1 MIGVYDSGI
10 GGLLLA
16 RKLGERYADRCVSV
30 FCDTAASG
38 LAARTLEQAA
48 ERCRSGLSYLTEQGA
63 RLIVIACHETVMD
76 VLARPGKPSVPDLP
90 LIDAVGVTARA
101 TQSVSTGGRIGIIT
115 SRTVVEGGIYE
126 PLLQTSAGEKALF
139 FQACPLLLPLIEEG
153 WYNTVATRMI
163 IKRYLRPLKE
173 LQIDTLIPA
182 CCSYQLVLP
191 LIAAR
196 CGRRTRVVDPGGAL
210 IDAVAEQLVY
220 DDTDGAHPGRPRY
233 LVHVTQYHDGISRVL
248 QTIFGRSTDRYEV
261 L

>member
-16 RKLGERYADRCVSV
+16 RKLGERYPDRRVIV

-48 ERCRSGLSYLTEQGA
+48 ERCRSGLSFLAEQGA

-76 VLARPGKPSVPDLP
+76 VLSKPGKPPLPALP

-101 TQSVSTGGRIGIIT
+101 AQAISTGGRIGIIT
-115 SRTVVEGGIYE
+115 TRTVVEGGIYE
-126 PLLQTSAGEKALF
+126 PRLQASTASNTLF
-139 FQACPLLLPLIEEG
+139 LQACPLLLPLIEEG
-153 WYNTVATRMI
+153 WYNKVVTRMI
-163 IKRYLRPLKE
+163 IKRCLRPLKDR
-173 LQIDTLIPA
+173 QIDTLIPA

-191 LIAAR
+191 FIAAR

-210 IDAVAEQLVY
+210 SDAVAGQPVQ
-220 DDTDGAHPGRPRY
+220 DTGGADPGRPRY
-233 LVHVTQYHDGISRVL
+233 LVHVTQYHDGIARVL
-248 QTIFGRSTDRYEV
+248 KTIFGRSADRYEV